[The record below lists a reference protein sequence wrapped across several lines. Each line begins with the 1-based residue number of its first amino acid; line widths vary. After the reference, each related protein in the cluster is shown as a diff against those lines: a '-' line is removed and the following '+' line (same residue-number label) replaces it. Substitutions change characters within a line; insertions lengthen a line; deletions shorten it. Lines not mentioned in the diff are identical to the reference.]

1 MSVSMPR
8 KLPLHVVKE
17 VTRHGKIVFYFR
29 IGKGD
34 RIRLPGIPGSKEFK
48 KAYQAAL
55 LGQRIAHVET
65 TTIARSL
72 QWLVQQ
78 YMESAEWSGLSVAT
92 RKQRGLFYRQV
103 IDASGKVDCRAVTKA
118 DVQNAMERRKSTPA
132 LANNF
137 KKSLS
142 ALFKWGL
149 DHSHVSV
156 DPTAGVKRLKTLNT
170 DGFPIWT
177 LEDINNFT
185 KRWPLGTRERLAFE
199 LIVASGLRRSDAVR
213 AGRQHLT
220 DDVLKI
226 KTQKT
231 NTQVTVEFSPR
242 VLDLIEQTQTGDFA
256 FIVGKK
262 GLPLTKESFGN
273 WFRDTCRAAGVE
285 KSAHGLRKFSATLAA
300 EAGATSHQLMAQF
313 GWVNVKQAE
322 VYTKGADRAL
332 LGKASSRL
340 VEEQIRTKLSP
351 HLVSGEGNMT
361 KNPLK
366 SNG

>member
-1 MSVSMPR
+1 MPR
-8 KLPLHVVKE
+8 KLPLNVTKE
-17 VTRHGKIVFYFR
+17 TTRHGKVVFYFR
-29 IGKGD
+29 IGKGE
-34 RIRLPGIPGSKEFK
+34 RIRLLGIPGSKEFK

-55 LGQRIAHVET
+55 IGQKIENVEA

-72 QWLVQQ
+72 RWLVQQ
-78 YMESAEWSGLSVAT
+78 YMDSAEWAGLSVAT
-92 RKQRGLFYRQV
+92 RKQRGLFYKQV
-103 IDASGKVDCRAVTKA
+103 IDASGNVDCRAVTKA
-118 DVQNAMERRKSTPA
+118 DVQKALERRKSTPA

-137 KKSLS
+137 KKALS

-149 DHSHVSV
+149 DHGHVNV
-156 DPTAGVKRLKTLNT
+156 DPTAGVKSLKTRNS

-177 LEDINNFT
+177 LEDIENFT
-185 KRWPLGTRERLAFE
+185 KHWPVGTRERLAFE

-213 AGRQHLT
+213 AGRQHMT

-226 KTQKT
+226 NTQKT
-231 NTQVTVEFSPR
+231 NTQVTIEFSPR
-242 VLDLIEQTQTGDFA
+242 ILDLIEQTQTGDLA

-313 GWVNVKQAE
+313 GWVTVKQAE
-322 VYTKGADRAL
+322 VYTRGADRVH

-340 VEEQIRTKLSP
+340 VEEQIKTRISP
-351 HLVSGEGNMT
+351 HLVSGCCLMWGPAVRREI
-361 KNPLK
+361 PE
-366 SNG
+366 